1 MKSVYYIATIVRC
14 YRMLIDE
21 YLKTGRLEN
30 IDFYIQEIQKAE
42 TRQAATGF
50 LHNKVGPN
58 EQLYNVRNDV
68 PTKEFLG
75 IVLAYDD
82 ETQIATLDRKS
93 TRLNSSHVKI
103 SYAVFCLKK
112 KKI

>member
-1 MKSVYYIATIVRC
+1 MKSVYYIATVVRC

-30 IDFYIQEIQKAE
+30 IDFYIQEIQKRNK
-42 TRQAATGF
+42 TSCDWF

-75 IVLAYDD
+75 IVLHTMMK
-82 ETQIATLDRKS
+82 TQIATLEQRNYFEINEISWIFGPK
-93 TRLNSSHVKI
+93 LKI
-103 SYAVFCLKK
+103 QTL
-112 KKI
+112 